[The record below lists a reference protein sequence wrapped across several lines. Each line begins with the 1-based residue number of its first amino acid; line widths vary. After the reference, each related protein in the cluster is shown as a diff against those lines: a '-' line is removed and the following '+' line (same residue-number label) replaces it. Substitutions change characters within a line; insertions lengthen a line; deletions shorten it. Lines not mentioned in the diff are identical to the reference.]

1 MVSATRQARAA
12 GRRLQAAAAPGWRAP
27 RGVLVPAASR
37 GVLIL
42 SLAAST
48 CLTACNSN
56 PVLTPVQWFHD
67 LQGGEIAATRPPPP
81 GADMPYPH
89 LGTIPP
95 KPETPTP
102 AFRQTVQTELTQ
114 DRDTTERA
122 AARTPIDV
130 TDVPAPPPKP
140 APTPPGQDSQTANAT
155 LPAADAPA
163 PRPAR
168 AAVAAPDGG
177 PPPGTPVSFAGAAPD
192 EANLPDIPAAAP
204 APPTFLAVAAQPA
217 PTPAPAIAVPPAPAG
232 AARVLF
238 ATGDATFNPSQV
250 PTVKDVV
257 MKRGKGTIAVEG
269 HGEAAADTPGAQQ
282 AALELGLKRAQ
293 AVARQLATLHVP
305 PANIL
310 LSATAFGRDST
321 LTVQ

>member
-1 MVSATRQARAA
+1 VLLLTLAVAPCVA
-12 GRRLQAAAAPGWRAP
+12 G
-27 RGVLVPAASR
+27 
-37 GVLIL
+37 
-42 SLAAST
+42 
-48 CLTACNSN
+48 CDSN
-56 PVLTPVQWFHD
+56 PALTPVQWFHD

-95 KPETPTP
+95 KPTLPTP
-102 AFRQTVQTELTQ
+102 AFRQTVQTELMQ

-122 AARTPIDV
+122 AARTPIDFA
-130 TDVPAPPPKP
+130 DLPAPPPKP
-140 APTPPGQDSQTANAT
+140 APTPPGQDTQTANAT

-163 PRPAR
+163 PKGAPPA
-168 AAVAAPDGG
+168 AAAPDGG
-177 PPPGTPVSFAGAAPD
+177 PAPGTPVSFVGAAPD
-192 EANLPDIPAAAP
+192 EAALPEIPAAAP
-204 APPTFLAVAAQPA
+204 APPTFLPVAAQPA
-217 PTPAPAIAVPPAPAG
+217 PTPAPAISVPPAPPG

-250 PTVKDVV
+250 ATVKDVV
-257 MKRGKGTIAVEG
+257 QKRGKGTIAVEG
-269 HGEAAADTPGAQQ
+269 HGEAVADTPGAQQ
-282 AALELGLKRAQ
+282 AAVELGLKRAQ
-293 AVARQLATLHVP
+293 AVAKELAALHVP